1 MTDPGVL
8 ALLDEIILRELRTRG
23 RRRDPLWKRALAA
36 RANGR
41 RVVKTRRR
49 ACSATPADVEP
60 GERAA

>member
-8 ALLDEIILRELRTRG
+8 ALLDEIIARDLRTRG
-23 RRRDPLWKRALAA
+23 RKRDPLWKRALAA

-49 ACSATPADVEP
+49 ACSATGADVDR
-60 GERAA
+60 GSSGA